1 MFDDPQSIQFDDLP
15 AFITVEEAAKV
26 LRIGRSKAYEL
37 TVEWERSGGRSG
49 LACIRLGH
57 QKRVPREAIA
67 WFVRICLAP
76 DAA

>member
-1 MFDDPQSIQFDDLP
+1 MSDDPVSVEELP
-15 AFITVEEAAKV
+15 AFMTVEEAAKV

-37 TVEWERSGGRSG
+37 TCEWEHTAGQTG
-49 LACIRLGH
+49 LPFIRLGH

-67 WFVRICLAP
+67 KFVRTCLTP